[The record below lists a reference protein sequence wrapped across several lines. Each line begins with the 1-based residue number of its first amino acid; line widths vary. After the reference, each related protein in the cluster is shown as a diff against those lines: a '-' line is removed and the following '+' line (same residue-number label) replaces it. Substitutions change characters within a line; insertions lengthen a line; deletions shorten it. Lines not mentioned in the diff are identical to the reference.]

1 MLLGFFER
9 ICYQFFQKII
19 KIEKYFVINISPA
32 IPYLEKFWFLS
43 YKPKQYWPIKLQYSL
58 ECNISRKRIMKFIF
72 GMQMNMEVFYKLMPS
87 RVECAQ
93 LGMLKVPKKDIC
105 ISLQYFQNTKVYQQA
120 KIWKLLILGTLGF
133 LQNNSAQSTQN
144 NKVTILLQYL
154 KKLVSDEV
162 VFCMQINMNVSH
174 KLTL

>member
-1 MLLGFFER
+1 
-9 ICYQFFQKII
+9 
-19 KIEKYFVINISPA
+19 
-32 IPYLEKFWFLS
+32 
-43 YKPKQYWPIKLQYSL
+43 
-58 ECNISRKRIMKFIF
+58 
-72 GMQMNMEVFYKLMPS
+72 
-87 RVECAQ
+87 
-93 LGMLKVPKKDIC
+93 MLKVPKKDIC
-105 ISLQYFQNTKVYQQA
+105 IPLQYFQNTKVYQQA